1 MNSLKKVR
9 KRIWNFY
16 RQHFAVKMGIPLG
29 VLILVVAVV
38 FQVYLKNQYY
48 SFLHREVY
56 RADQVFLATQQ
67 STVSDRIYTM
77 VCLGSV
83 FATDDS
89 FYQSVN
95 KVLKNGDDT
104 LTLYTV
110 TTALAD
116 LVAYDNSIASM
127 TIVSEDGDIFQYNRE
142 SKLTSVH
149 SNFRYGRDG
158 TQLEDICKQLQ
169 EKIEGKLART
179 MEDCYAL
186 SPVIE
191 ENNGKRQYLLYT
203 AFPIIGQQTNFS
215 KSLGTMVITYKMSM
229 LDKFLSVSDQSNSEY
244 TYGSKFDIQL
254 ISREGEGTT
263 FILYLPIPATM
274 SDEDNEDWL

>member
-1 MNSLKKVR
+1 M
-9 KRIWNFY
+9 
-16 RQHFAVKMGIPLG
+16 
-29 VLILVVAVV
+29 
-38 FQVYLKNQYY
+38 
-48 SFLHREVY
+48 
-56 RADQVFLATQQ
+56 ATQQ

-77 VCLGSV
+77 VYLGSV

-110 TTALAD
+110 ITALAD

-127 TIVSEDGDIFQYNRE
+127 AIVSEDGDIFQYNRE

-229 LDKFLSVSDQSNSEY
+229 LDEFLSVSDQSNSEY

>member
-1 MNSLKKVR
+1 
-9 KRIWNFY
+9 
-16 RQHFAVKMGIPLG
+16 
-29 VLILVVAVV
+29 
-38 FQVYLKNQYY
+38 
-48 SFLHREVY
+48 
-56 RADQVFLATQQ
+56 
-67 STVSDRIYTM
+67 M

-158 TQLEDICKQLQ
+158 TQLEDICK
-169 EKIEGKLART
+169 
-179 MEDCYAL
+179 
-186 SPVIE
+186 
-191 ENNGKRQYLLYT
+191 
-203 AFPIIGQQTNFS
+203 
-215 KSLGTMVITYKMSM
+215 
-229 LDKFLSVSDQSNSEY
+229 
-244 TYGSKFDIQL
+244 
-254 ISREGEGTT
+254 
-263 FILYLPIPATM
+263 
-274 SDEDNEDWL
+274 